1 MVVYSTFQF
10 CLLLRPGKET
20 NTVYSTKL
28 ISPETRFLYIL
39 FPTITKGIE
48 NDAIEASILIVTAM
62 ATHSS
67 QVLRFQFQISTKH

>member
-10 CLLLRPGKET
+10 YLLLRPGKET

-39 FPTITKGIE
+39 FPTITK
-48 NDAIEASILIVTAM
+48 LIHGTVY
-62 ATHSS
+62 
-67 QVLRFQFQISTKH
+67 

>member
-1 MVVYSTFQF
+1 MVVYSTFQL

-39 FPTITKGIE
+39 FLTITKLMH
-48 NDAIEASILIVTAM
+48 DRRVY
-62 ATHSS
+62 
-67 QVLRFQFQISTKH
+67 